1 MQSIFGKD
9 TQEIGQGNRPMSP
22 QLVVSGWCVYVHFVT
37 RQFSGTP
44 HFNTCHLFDTTQ
56 LHSQEIRL
64 TGEKFEEKVLDRIWK
79 MLAFILINLRCIVV
93 SLAALMPSG
102 TSGYQ
107 IEKGKPHIFLKKK
120 LVLKNVL
127 PPTAAK
133 IVPDS
138 LAHYLFYHTA
148 PPQFKTKTAA
158 LKNLAQ

>member
-44 HFNTCHLFDTTQ
+44 HFNTCHLFYTRAQ
-56 LHSQEIRL
+56 LLNCIPNKIRL

-107 IEKGKPHIFLKKK
+107 IEKGKPHIFLK
-120 LVLKNVL
+120 
-127 PPTAAK
+127 
-133 IVPDS
+133 S
-138 LAHYLFYHTA
+138 LS
-148 PPQFKTKTAA
+148 
-158 LKNLAQ
+158 